1 MKKITI
7 NYIKRLKSEEQP
19 FATLTA
25 YDYTSAKIVDA
36 TDVPIILVG
45 DSAAMVVLG
54 YETTIPVTMD
64 EMIMLTSAVCRGTQ
78 RALVIADLPFMS
90 YQASITDALHSAGRF
105 MKEAGV
111 SGVKL
116 EGGIRMIPQIRA
128 LVDNG
133 IPVMGHIG
141 LTPQSFHQFSG
152 YTVQGKSVKSIE
164 NLIADAHAVT
174 EAGAF
179 SLVLEGIPAEVGK
192 LITDQ
197 ISIPT
202 IGIGAGPYC
211 DGQIQVF
218 HDILGLYGDFIPK
231 HTKQFGKISE
241 HITEAIQ
248 AYIQQVEN
256 RSFPAEENS
265 THLSTSVLKNL
276 SSKQT

>member
-1 MKKITI
+1 LKKITI

-152 YTVQGKSVKSIE
+152 YTVQGKSVKAIE
-164 NLIADAHAVT
+164 NLLADAHAVT

-265 THLSTSVLKNL
+265 THLSASVLKNL